1 MKGSVLGFTIAL
13 TFIMVLLGI
22 AFFYIAKLIGGHRE
36 LEHATDA
43 GNLQV
48 AKKSLRSPVL
58 KVFPTAGGNGNFDIA
73 SSQWVGVGDPHQYY
87 EVFDS
92 HMTPPEGGSNRGYYS
107 NPRMDRLLE
116 AGDSILE
123 PAARRAIYAQ
133 VQQLAA
139 DDLPYVSL
147 WWDDNV
153 VAMDRRLA
161 GFEPYPNGSLI
172 SLATAAFRPANRAP
186 RIAR

>member
-1 MKGSVLGFTIAL
+1 MLAPVG
-13 TFIMVLLGI
+13 VLLDI
-22 AFFYIAKLIGGHRE
+22 HTNEWATFYG
-36 LEHATDA
+36 D
-43 GNLQV
+43 
-48 AKKSLRSPVL
+48 LR
-58 KVFPTAGGNGNFDIA
+58 NGNFDIA

-92 HMTPPEGGSNRGYYS
+92 HMTPPAGGSNRGYYS

-123 PAARRAIYAQ
+123 PAARRAIYAH